1 MILAILPWA
10 IQHRLATLLG
20 NLSFKYLKSRRKT
33 TVRNLEVCFPE
44 WSAQEVLENARLVF
58 VDQMLGAFE
67 TLNAWYSPKW
77 FTGRV
82 SIEGFE
88 HIQKAQAEGKGALL
102 FRHPLYFARCGWL
115 SMRAVF

>member
-1 MILAILPWA
+1 MSSKPDYQPGEFQWSFLHPKYWGVWIGIVFLMILAILPWA

-58 VDQMLGAFE
+58 VDQMLGVFE

-82 SIEGFE
+82 SIEG
-88 HIQKAQAEGKGALL
+88 L
-102 FRHPLYFARCGWL
+102 
-115 SMRAVF
+115 